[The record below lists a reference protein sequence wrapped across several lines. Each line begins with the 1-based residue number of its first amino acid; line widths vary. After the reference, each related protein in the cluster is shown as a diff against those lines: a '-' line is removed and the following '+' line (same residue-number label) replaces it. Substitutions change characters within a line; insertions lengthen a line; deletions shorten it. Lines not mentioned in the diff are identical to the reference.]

1 MTGRNATSNIKTIG
15 IDDQSTIV
23 TNRHPLDRHDPTGT
37 IDLDLGHRGDK
48 RVAARNQR

>member
-37 IDLDLGHRGDK
+37 IDLGHRGDK